1 MFYKKFPDQVDV
13 LKGLV
18 VGRVFVFSVN
28 ILVPGELGVGI
39 FSVARSSHHEDHQ
52 LDQKVNGVGQM
63 GHVLSCDF
71 GLIGHLV
78 IR

>member
-1 MFYKKFPDQVDV
+1 MFEFE
-13 LKGLV
+13 
-18 VGRVFVFSVN
+18 FEFVN

-39 FSVARSSHHEDHQ
+39 FFVARSSHHEDHQ

-63 GHVLSCDF
+63 GHVLSSDF
-71 GLIGHLV
+71 GLIGHFG